1 MDCNNYYNYSVCTY
15 SSWQMPTIIMWPFK
29 NNMCSWNYKVTRDL
43 RQLWQ
48 RQQKQHKKQLVLWPK
63 QQLHTWIMLFSTF
76 LWRLLHDYDVEP
88 LQCDIKWRTWTHDN
102 KFSFLYFNMD
112 KALKISTPGNVAY
125 IWQIE
130 RFQRDPIKFE
140 QTQIQCFSD
149 LFTAVIVVVA

>member
-76 LWRLLHDYDVEP
+76 LWRPLHDYDVKP
-88 LQCDIKWRTWTHDN
+88 PKATLNGGRGHTTTN
-102 KFSFLYFNMD
+102 FPFS
-112 KALKISTPGNVAY
+112 IST
-125 IWQIE
+125 W
-130 RFQRDPIKFE
+130 IKPMW
-140 QTQIQCFSD
+140 IQLQEKSPTFDELSGPR
-149 LFTAVIVVVA
+149 